1 MMNFASPDVTIIV
14 VGNKKDLE
22 NMREVSLEEG
32 RALAEEHK
40 CYFLETSALDNADK
54 MIEKVFSTLAEDII
68 VKKGDEEEPKA
79 GAGGKKID
87 LGDAQAKPE
96 EKKGCC

>member
-1 MMNFASPDVTIIV
+1 MGVRDELLPANFS
-14 VGNKKDLE
+14 
-22 NMREVSLEEG
+22 EG

-87 LGDAQAKPE
+87 LGDAGAKAE